1 MQAERFADFRARFGG
16 PPEVVA
22 RAPGRVNLIGE
33 HTDYN
38 GGLVLPCAI
47 TLDTRVLLR
56 ARSDDRVRVFSRECR
71 EEQGFDAS
79 APALRHG
86 WIDYVQGVFAALREH
101 GVATGGFEL
110 AIESDVPPGAG
121 LSSSAALELAL
132 LTAIDRRLALALAPE
147 RRCELAHAAEVDFVR
162 VPCGIMDQWVVGL
175 ARRDTA
181 LRIDCHTRSVR
192 RLAFPGDRV
201 ALLIADSGVR
211 RELNAG
217 GLASRSRECAE
228 VLEIARRAGAL
239 SESAPGLCALE
250 PEALA
255 ELAPLLSPRL
265 LRRARHVTSE
275 NRRVEVACCAL
286 EVGDFDSVGEALRAG
301 MRSLR
306 EDFEVSTPE
315 LDRLCALGDIA
326 PGVYGSRLTGAG
338 FGGHSIHLV
347 EPPAARDAADF
358 IASGFEREFGRRPK
372 IQLVRPA
379 DGASSTAMRG

>member
-1 MQAERFADFRARFGG
+1 MRAERLGEFRSHFGG
-16 PPEVVA
+16 LPEVDA

-47 TLDTRVLLR
+47 DLDTRVLLR
-56 ARSDDRVRVFSRECR
+56 ARADGTVRVFSREFR
-71 EEQGFDAS
+71 EEQSFEAS
-79 APALRHG
+79 APALRGG
-86 WIDYVQGVFAALREH
+86 WVDYVQGVFAALREH
-101 GVATGGFEL
+101 GVTAGGFDI

-132 LTAIDRRLALALAPE
+132 LTAIDRRLELGLAPE
-147 RRCELAHAAEVDFVR
+147 RRCELAHVAEVSFVG
-162 VPCGIMDQWVVGL
+162 VPCGIMDQWAVGL
-175 ARRDTA
+175 ARRDTL

-192 RLAFPGDRV
+192 RVAFPSECV

-211 RELNAG
+211 RALSQG
-217 GLASRSRECAE
+217 GLAKRSSECAE

-239 SESAPGLCALE
+239 SAAASGLCALD

-255 ELAPLLSPRL
+255 ELAPLLSPQLR
-265 LRRARHVTSE
+265 RRARHVTSE
-275 NRRVEVACCAL
+275 NRRVEATCDAL
-286 EVGDFDSVGEALRAG
+286 EAGDFDAAGEALREG

-315 LDRLCALGDIA
+315 LDHLCASGDAA

-338 FGGHSIHLV
+338 FGGCSIHLV
-347 EPPAARDAADF
+347 EPRSACDAADF
-358 IASGFEREFGRRPK
+358 IASGFESEFGRRPR
-372 IQLVRPA
+372 IQLVSPA
-379 DGASSTAMRG
+379 DGASATTMPG

>member
-1 MQAERFADFRARFGG
+1 MQTERFGEFRSRFGG

-47 TLDTRVLLR
+47 DLDTRVLLR
-56 ARSDDRVRVFSRECR
+56 ARSDRTVRVFSREWR
-71 EEQGFDAS
+71 EERAFDAS
-79 APALRHG
+79 APARRGG
-86 WIDYVQGVFAALREH
+86 WIDYVQGVFAVLREH
-101 GVATGGFEL
+101 GVTARGFDI

-132 LTAIDRRLALALAPE
+132 LTAIDRRLELALAAE
-147 RRCELAHAAEVDFVR
+147 RRCELAHAAEVDFVG

-175 ARRDTA
+175 ARRDTL
-181 LRIDCHTRSVR
+181 LRIDCHTQSVR
-192 RLAFPGDRV
+192 PVVFPGDRV

-211 RELNAG
+211 RALSAG
-217 GLASRSRECAE
+217 GLAKRHGECAE

-239 SESAPGLCALE
+239 PESAPGLCALD
-250 PEALA
+250 PDAL
-255 ELAPLLSPRL
+255 EDLAPLLSSRL
-265 LRRARHVTSE
+265 LRRARHVVSE
-275 NRRVEVACCAL
+275 NRRVEASCRAL
-286 EVGDFDSVGEALRAG
+286 EVGDFASVGELLREG

-315 LDRLCALGDIA
+315 LDRLCRSGDSA

-338 FGGHSIHLV
+338 FGGCSLHLV
-347 EPPAARDAADF
+347 EPQAAGDAADS
-358 IASGFEREFGRRPK
+358 IASGFAREFGRRPK

-379 DGASSTAMRG
+379 NGASSRVIRG